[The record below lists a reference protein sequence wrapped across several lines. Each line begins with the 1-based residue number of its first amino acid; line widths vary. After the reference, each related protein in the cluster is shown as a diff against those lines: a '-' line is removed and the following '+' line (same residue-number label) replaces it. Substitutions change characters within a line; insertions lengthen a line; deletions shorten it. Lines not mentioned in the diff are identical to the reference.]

1 MKDLEEKGSSWHR
14 SCYKG
19 VAQTGMIKRAKE
31 RYERELSG
39 PSESRRKSRSGADSI
54 TPGCSHLTRSQT
66 SPLNKAACFSCDG
79 QDCTDF
85 SVTSCIQR
93 NSYWQTTSPMKP

>member
-1 MKDLEEKGSSWHR
+1 
-14 SCYKG
+14 
-19 VAQTGMIKRAKE
+19 MIKRAKE

-66 SPLNKAACFSCDG
+66 SSLNKAACFFVMVKIVPISQLQAAYKEILTG
-79 QDCTDF
+79 K
-85 SVTSCIQR
+85 QR
-93 NSYWQTTSPMKP
+93 RQ